1 MQSLRH
7 PALEAAIALA
17 FLFAFSGDAS
27 GEKLRGSV
35 ASFADGQVRI
45 RLEGDRV
52 PAAGDA
58 VTIYSEVPGLGSV
71 PLSGD
76 WTVARVEGNTVF
88 AVNKGDASAR
98 PSAGQTV
105 QIESE
110 RPVALGGS
118 EGPSRPEPSGAG
130 SERAPDGKTRLE
142 TDRYYLD
149 VPSTWHVR
157 RQGDGQQPSIEADF
171 SAAPSAALLRGGDCR
186 IDVGGVPASIA
197 GFLAGDFEQTHGQL
211 LFGLENA
218 KTIETKQI
226 RKGDSPAWRIRVE
239 YDGPAGRSRHDDDI
253 YFWYCGPQGGIAVRC
268 IMLKGEVRN
277 RHQPALEE
285 VVRSLRKKPSRESI
299 FGADSRE
306 TAGPRPGGGKAG
318 GENAGDQPPAAGRY
332 MPDCDA
338 SEASKEKCKLADR
351 MREQRQFAEAIRLY
365 NEAIQLD
372 PSHVCAH
379 TGLGWTYALQGKTQ
393 SGMDQMNRTVA
404 MFPESAK
411 ALVERGV
418 FATNI
423 SRLEIAEADADKA
436 ILLSY
441 CAQAYELR
449 AFCFLKRGQHQSAV
463 NYLDMAIKVFPD
475 SPTAYSLRAQA
486 HRGLGNHAQAA
497 ADDAKARELQPA
509 SKHE

>member
-1 MQSLRH
+1 MQSLQH
-7 PALEAAIALA
+7 PALKTAIALA
-17 FLFAFSGDAS
+17 LLFAFSGDAS

-58 VTIYSEVPGLGSV
+58 VTIYSEVPGLGSA

-88 AVNKGDASAR
+88 AMNKGDASAR

-110 RPVALGGS
+110 HPVALGGS
-118 EGPSRPEPSGAG
+118 GDSSRPQPSDAG
-130 SERAPDGKTRLE
+130 RQPVPGGKTRLE
-142 TDRYYLD
+142 TDNYYLD
-149 VPSTWHVR
+149 VPSHWHVR
-157 RQGDGQQPSIEADF
+157 KQFDGEQPSIEADF
-171 SAAPSAALLRGGDCR
+171 SVAPSSALLRGGECK
-186 IDVGGVPASIA
+186 IDVSGVPASIA
-197 GFLAGDFEQTHGQL
+197 GFLAGDFEQTHEQL

-218 KTIETKQI
+218 KTIETNQI

-351 MREQRQFAEAIRLY
+351 MREQRQFTEAIRLY

-379 TGLGWTYALQGKTQ
+379 TGLGWTYALQGRTQ

-411 ALVERGV
+411 ALIERGV

-423 SRLEIAEADADKA
+423 SRLDIAEADADKA

-449 AFCFLKRGQHQSAV
+449 AFCYLKRGQHQSAV
-463 NYLDMAIKVFPD
+463 NYLDMAIKIFPN
-475 SPTAYSLRAQA
+475 ARAVYSLRAQA
-486 HRGLGNHAQAA
+486 HRGLGNRAQAA